1 MAEQLNLPKQDSENF
16 ITLKDFV
23 SWCLARWTWFAIC
36 VAVALVVAFFFIKRT
51 EPVYT
56 RSATLLLKET
66 STGNSIS
73 SGTEAFA
80 ELGLFKENT
89 NVNNEIIAL
98 QSPALMRE
106 VVDRLNLG
114 IDYRAE
120 GWLYKPTLYGVQ
132 LPVEVSFIDLD
143 ETSASLRLLLLEEE
157 GGLLMDEFKLKG
169 EKAGTVKEVEGRIGD
184 TVTTPVGRVVVRK
197 TPYFDIQ
204 KTSPVYVAYS
214 GVEAAAARYS
224 KVLTVMLSQKESTVV
239 DLSIKDVSPQRA
251 EDLLNMLILIY
262 NENWVK
268 DKNQL
273 TVSTSMF
280 IDDRLAV
287 IEQELGTVDE
297 DISEYKSENLLPD
310 VQASYGL
317 YLTKA
322 SEVEDQLLA
331 LNNQLAMVRY
341 IRSYMIDESKK
352 TQLLPATLNAEGS
365 EVGQQIDLYNQQLL
379 QRNNLLAS
387 SGERNPLVQNLDR
400 ALAEMRQNIITA
412 IDNQEESLNLQIS
425 SLKNYQA
432 QSNIQIAASP
442 VQAKHLLSF
451 ERQQK
456 VKEALYLYLLQKR
469 EENELSQAFTAYNT
483 RVITPPEGP
492 KVPGSPNK
500 MMILLL
506 AVVLGVALPAVAI
519 FLIET
524 LNTTVRG
531 RKDLENMDISLV
543 GEIPLV
549 SKKRKFLPAA
559 RRTRLAAPLVVK
571 AKSRDVI
578 NEAFRILRTNLEFMV
593 GKGSASE
600 AIMVISLFPDS
611 GKTFTTLNLGMAL
624 AIKGKKT
631 LLIDLDLRKAS
642 LSEVSGVKYTEGVAD
657 YLNNPAMDANRIVC
671 KMYDNLDLVPVGSLP
686 PNPAE
691 LLAGEGLSILLDALR
706 GHYDYVLIDCPPTG
720 VVADAS
726 LIAQVADRTLFVVRA
741 GLFDKSLL
749 PEIKRI
755 YAEQKYPK
763 MALVLNGVVSENH
776 RYHRYGRGYGYGYGY
791 GYAYGK
797 GNKDVVD

>member
-1 MAEQLNLPKQDSENF
+1 MAEQLNLPKQDSDNF

-23 SWCLARWTWFAIC
+23 SWCLARWKWFVIC
-36 VAVALVVAFFFIKRT
+36 VAAALVVAFFYIKST

-66 STGNSIS
+66 STGNSIN

-106 VVDRLNLG
+106 VVERLDLG
-114 IDYRAE
+114 VDYRAE
-120 GWLYKPTLYGVQ
+120 GWLYNPTLYGFQ
-132 LPVEVSFIDLD
+132 LPVKVAFLDMGEV
-143 ETSASLRLLLLEEE
+143 SASLQLSLLGGDSLLL
-157 GGLLMDEFKLKG
+157 GDFRLKG
-169 EKAGTVKEVEGRIGD
+169 EKSGTVKEMEGRIGD
-184 TVTTPVGRVVVRK
+184 TLQTPVGRVIVRK
-197 TPYFDIQ
+197 TAYFDWQ
-204 KTSPVYVAYS
+204 DASPIKVSYS
-214 GVEAAAARYS
+214 GIEAAAARYS

-280 IDDRLAV
+280 IDDRLEV

-352 TQLLPATLNAEGS
+352 NQLLPATLNAEGS

-387 SGERNPLVQNLDR
+387 SGERNPLVQNMDR

-412 IDNQEESLNLQIS
+412 IDNQEENLNLQIS

-432 QSNIQIAASP
+432 QSNTQIAASP

-483 RVITPPEGP
+483 RVITPPDGP
-492 KVPGSPNK
+492 KIPGSPNK

-571 AKSRDVI
+571 EKSRDVI

-593 GKGSASE
+593 GKGNASE

-657 YLNNPAMDANRIVC
+657 YLNNPTMDADRIVC
-671 KMYDNLDLVPVGSLP
+671 KMYDNLDLIPVGSLP

-691 LLAGEGLSILLDALR
+691 LLAGEGLSMLLKALR
-706 GHYDYVLIDCPPTG
+706 GHYDYILMDCPPTG
-720 VVADAS
+720 IVADAS
-726 LIAQVADRTLFVVRA
+726 LVAQVADRSLFVVRA

-749 PEIKRI
+749 PEIKKLHV
-755 YAEQKYPK
+755 EQKYPK
-763 MALVLNGVVSENH
+763 MSLVLNGVVSENH
-776 RYHRYGRGYGYGYGY
+776 RYHRYGNGYGYGYGY

-797 GNKDVVD
+797 GE

>member
-16 ITLKDFV
+16 ITFKDFV
-23 SWCLARWTWFAIC
+23 SWCLARWKWFVIC
-36 VAVALVVAFFFIKRT
+36 VAAALVVAFFYIKKT
-51 EPVYT
+51 EPVYI
-56 RSATLLLKET
+56 RSASLLLKET

-80 ELGLFKENT
+80 ELGLFQENT
-89 NVNNEIIAL
+89 NVNNEIIVL

-106 VVDRLNLG
+106 VVERLNLD
-114 IDYRAE
+114 IEYRTE
-120 GWLYKPTLYGVQ
+120 GWLYNPTLYGSQ
-132 LPVEVSFIDLD
+132 LPVEVSFIDLN
-143 ETSASLRLLLLEEE
+143 ETSASLRLLLLEE

-184 TVTTPVGRVVVRK
+184 TVMTPVGRVIVQK

-204 KTSPVYVAYS
+204 KTSPIYVAYS

-224 KVLTVMLSQKESTVV
+224 GYLAVGLSQEGSTVV
-239 DLSIKDVSPQRA
+239 NLSIKDVNPQRA

-322 SEVEDQLLA
+322 SEVEAQLLA

-341 IRSYMIDESKK
+341 IRSYMIDENKK
-352 TQLLPATLNAEGS
+352 NQLLPATLNAEGS

-425 SLKNYQA
+425 SLKNYQE
-432 QSNIQIAASP
+432 QSNTQIAASP
-442 VQAKHLLSF
+442 IQAKHLLSF

-483 RVITPPEGP
+483 RVITPPDGSN
-492 KVPGSPNK
+492 VPGSPNK
-500 MMILLL
+500 MNILLV
-506 AVVLGVALPAVAI
+506 AIVLGVALPAVAI

-531 RKDLENMDISLV
+531 RKDLENMDIPLV

-549 SKKRKFLPAA
+549 SKTRKFLPAA
-559 RRTRLAAPLVVK
+559 RRTKLEAPLVVK
-571 AKSRDVI
+571 EKCRDVV
-578 NEAFRILRTNLEFMV
+578 NEAFRVLRTNLEFMV
-593 GKGSASE
+593 GKENASE
-600 AIMVISLFPDS
+600 AIMVVSLFPDS
-611 GKTFTTLNLGMAL
+611 GKTFVTLNLGMVL

-642 LSEVSGVKYTEGVAD
+642 LSEVSGVKCTEGLAD

-671 KMYDNLDLVPVGSLP
+671 KMYDNLDLIPVGPLP

-691 LLAGEGLSILLDALR
+691 LLAGEGLSMLLNALR

-749 PEIKRI
+749 PEIKKLH
-755 YAEQKYPK
+755 AEQKYPK

-776 RYHRYGRGYGYGYGY
+776 RYHRYGRSYGYGYGYGY

-797 GNKDVVD
+797 GE